1 MGQPFFLSISIRA
14 NAALVLEC
22 CVNFRDFLQNMTK
35 VKDRGML
42 RSYWL
47 VSVGCFRGKVP

>member
-14 NAALVLEC
+14 NADLVLEC

-47 VSVGCFRGKVP
+47 VSVGCFRGKMP